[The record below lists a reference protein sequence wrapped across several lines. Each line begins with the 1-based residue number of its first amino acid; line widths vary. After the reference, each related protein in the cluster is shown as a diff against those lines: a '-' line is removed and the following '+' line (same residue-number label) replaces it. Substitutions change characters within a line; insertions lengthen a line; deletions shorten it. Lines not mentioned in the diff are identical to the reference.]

1 MPTPSK
7 LYTGIFFSISF
18 SPFALKFSGR
28 EISLIKDKFCL
39 KKENKSFI
47 VFIFVK
53 FSIKKVIK
61 LSVNIFS
68 FLTKFGL
75 ISEIFDEIWFFISEI
90 SNDLL
95 FISVLR
101 LIKWYNISA

>member
-47 VFIFVK
+47 VFILVK
-53 FSIKKVIK
+53 FSFKKQIN
-61 LSVNIFS
+61 LLVNICS
-68 FLTKFGL
+68 LETKF
-75 ISEIFDEIWFFISEI
+75 
-90 SNDLL
+90 L
-95 FISVLR
+95 FISPILDE
-101 LIKWYNISA
+101 I